1 MELGADGVELDV
13 HASADARLVVMHD
26 VTLRP
31 DDFGERFGC
40 DERSADIKRLD
51 AGSWFGAEHAG
62 EPVPFLEDV
71 LQLTAERFEIQL
83 KGFTAEFVDAVVD
96 TVLAEG
102 ALERVEFTSSEPLL
116 LAMVRRRLPGAR
128 IGVFAPPVEEW
139 MPWDVHL
146 LRTRALVELVEVVA
160 QIVHFAAQH
169 VDAAIVAVVDSWG
182 YGLHAADV
190 ADRDLD
196 RVLEL
201 GVTRLTTNNPGL
213 AIARR
218 AARPGAG

>member
-13 HASADARLVVMHD
+13 HAAADARLVVMHD

-83 KGFTAEFVDAVVD
+83 KAS
-96 TVLAEG
+96 
-102 ALERVEFTSSEPLL
+102 RPSSEPLL

-139 MPWDVHL
+139 LPWDVHL
-146 LRTRALVELVEVVA
+146 LRTRALVELVEVEV

-201 GVTRLTTNNPGL
+201 GVTRLTTNNPGV

-218 AARPGAG
+218 AARTGAG

>member
-1 MELGADGVELDV
+1 M
-13 HASADARLVVMHD
+13 
-26 VTLRP
+26 
-31 DDFGERFGC
+31 
-40 DERSADIKRLD
+40 
-51 AGSWFGAEHAG
+51 
-62 EPVPFLEDV
+62 
-71 LQLTAERFEIQL
+71 
-83 KGFTAEFVDAVVD
+83 
-96 TVLAEG
+96 
-102 ALERVEFTSSEPLL
+102 EFTSSEPLL

-139 MPWDVHL
+139 LPWDVHL
-146 LRTRALVELVEVVA
+146 LRTRALVELVEA

-218 AARPGAG
+218 AARTGAG

>member
-96 TVLAEG
+96 TVLAKG
-102 ALERVEFTSSEPLL
+102 RSSAWSSPLPSRSYWRWSAGVCPALGSECSRHPSKSGCRGTFTFSAPGRSSSWWRRRSFTSLLSMSMPPSSPWWIRGVTDSTPLTSPT
-116 LAMVRRRLPGAR
+116 AISIACWSWASRDSRQT
-128 IGVFAPPVEEW
+128 
-139 MPWDVHL
+139 
-146 LRTRALVELVEVVA
+146 TRV
-160 QIVHFAAQH
+160 
-169 VDAAIVAVVDSWG
+169 SP
-182 YGLHAADV
+182 LHAAPP
-190 ADRDLD
+190 
-196 RVLEL
+196 E
-201 GVTRLTTNNPGL
+201 P
-213 AIARR
+213 AR
-218 AARPGAG
+218 GNT